1 MSIIYKLN
9 KLINYERK
17 GGFTKNLLNFY
28 ELLESVGNPHRK
40 LKNVIHIVGTK
51 GKGSTANIIS
61 QSLIKAGFNVGLF
74 TSPHLVS
81 PLERIRVNNEPI
93 KESELEEIAG
103 KILEKTNGMGF
114 QTYFEVLT
122 ASSMLYFLKKNT
134 DFNVF
139 EAGLGGRLDATNVL
153 NQRVIV
159 ITRIDYDHIHILGD
173 FLESIAYEKSAV
185 IKGKTPVITTINNM
199 RVMDVIE
206 KRARMFGA
214 DIHIVDWKVLK
225 SDKFGLSIEVEGKE
239 ISAPLKGR
247 FQAENLA
254 LSYKTLKI
262 LGIENPDFSNIH
274 IPGRFHIFSENPL
287 IVLDVSH
294 NTLSVREFL
303 RSLKEF
309 FPERKMNVVL
319 ALSSDKDMEGII
331 KEISQYDYRL
341 YLVRYPS
348 PRAAWVEDL
357 FKVSIK
363 YGITP
368 RILTSTAEILSLM
381 NEGNVAILGTF
392 YLVGEV
398 MAALK
403 YQVA

>member
-1 MSIIYKLN
+1 MSIIYRLN

-28 ELLESVGNPHRK
+28 ELLESIGNPHRK

-61 QSLIKAGFNVGLF
+61 QSLTNAGFNVGLF

-81 PLERIRVNNEPI
+81 PLERIKINNEAI

-103 KILEKTNGMGF
+103 KILKKTDRRGF

-122 ASSMLYFLKKNT
+122 ASAMLYFLKKNT

-153 NQRVIV
+153 NQKVIV
-159 ITRIDYDHIHILGD
+159 ITRIDYDHTHILGKSI
-173 FLESIAYEKSAV
+173 ENIAYEKSAV
-185 IKGKTPVITTINNM
+185 IKGKTPVITTINNKK
-199 RVMDVIE
+199 VMDIIE
-206 KRARMFGA
+206 RRVKMFGA
-214 DIHIVDWKVLK
+214 DIHIVDWKVLRN
-225 SDKFGLSIEVEGKE
+225 DKFGLSIEVEGNE
-239 ISAPLKGR
+239 ISAPLKGK

-254 LSYKTLKI
+254 LAYKTLRL
-262 LGIENPDFSNIH
+262 LGIENPDFSNIY
-274 IPGRFHIFSENPL
+274 IPGRFHILSENPL
-287 IVLDVSH
+287 IILDGSH

-303 RSLKEF
+303 ISLKET
-309 FPERKMNVVL
+309 FPERNMNVIL
-319 ALSSDKDMEGII
+319 ALSSDKDIEGII
-331 KEISQYDYRL
+331 REFSQYGHRL
-341 YLVRYPS
+341 YLVRYPF
-348 PRAAWVEDL
+348 PRSAWIEDL
-357 FKVSIK
+357 FKISIK

-381 NEGNVAILGTF
+381 NEGNLVILGSF
-392 YLVGEV
+392 YLIGEV

-403 YQVA
+403 YQVG